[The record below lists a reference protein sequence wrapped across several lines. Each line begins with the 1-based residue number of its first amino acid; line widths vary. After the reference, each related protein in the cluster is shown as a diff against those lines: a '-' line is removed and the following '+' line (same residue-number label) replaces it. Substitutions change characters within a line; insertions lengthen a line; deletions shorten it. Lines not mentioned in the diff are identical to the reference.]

1 MDMTW
6 SRRVLIGTVIAV
18 CLLGIGALEVLSERV
33 SVDRQLAVVS
43 QLAGDGTESA
53 WDSAAASSGVTAP
66 EADLTPSVE
75 GVPPAVPR
83 NMTDSIQR
91 GRLTVLE
98 VDGKARRLVSLNGA
112 GRVVVGEVEDT
123 TVVVADDRMG
133 ADLTLLKPGDVIRVE
148 PSGGPVQKIV
158 VLRHGWDEG
167 SSPKQ

>member
-33 SVDRQLAVVS
+33 SVDRQLAIAS
-43 QLAGDGTESA
+43 RLAEDRTELA
-53 WDSAAASSGVTAP
+53 WDSDTAPSELTVP
-66 EADLTPSVE
+66 EADLTPGVE
-75 GVPPAVPR
+75 GVPPAVSR

-98 VDGKARRLVSLNGA
+98 VDGKARRLVSLNAA

-123 TVVVADDRMG
+123 AVVVADDRKG
-133 ADLTLLKPGDVIRVE
+133 ADLTQLKPGDVIRVE

-158 VLRHGWDEG
+158 VLRHGWDEV
-167 SSPKQ
+167 SSPER